1 MGEYYANPEFRID
14 ASVQEEVGFEE
25 DIYCERYGYHI
36 TSFINSKP
44 PYLPA
49 FKLYYGDNEY
59 LGFVKYSTAKMCRIS
74 LLEPKYLNLEGED
87 LVLNKEQKL
96 RLMEILKSPNV
107 YSPDRSNWDVLL
119 GLYNAFHRDMEHDT
133 YLDEKLPMPD
143 YTKLPGGD

>member
-25 DIYCERYGYHI
+25 DLYCERYGYHI

-59 LGFVKYSTAKMCRIS
+59 RGFVKYSTAKMCRIS
-74 LLEPKYLNLEGED
+74 LLEPKYLGLKGED
-87 LVLNKEQKL
+87 LILTQEQKI
-96 RLMEILKSPNV
+96 RLIEILNSPYEYHPSETLWEAIIGYYNV
-107 YSPDRSNWDVLL
+107 
-119 GLYNAFHRDMEHDT
+119 FHRDMEHDT
-133 YLDEKLPMPD
+133 YLNEKLPMPD